1 MRFFTLHERPG
12 NGGDVIAVASGFSW
26 AAALLPLLWLLWHRL
41 WLGLAGYIVFS
52 ILLGLATEWGEIAD
66 PAAGLIALAVSFLIG
81 CMAADFRRWTLARR
95 GWRLAGVV
103 MAGSAAEAE
112 ERWLRDPD
120 RHAAGPRRPAL
131 PPAASPSAPLQAG
144 SDAFPRLV

>member
-26 AAALLPLLWLLWHRL
+26 AAALVPLLWLLWHRL
-41 WLGLAGYIVFS
+41 WLGLAGYVVFS
-52 ILLGLATEWGEIAD
+52 VALGLVTEFGGIAD
-66 PAAGLIALAVSFLIG
+66 PAAALIALAVGFLIG

-103 MAGSAAEAE
+103 LAGSAAEAE
-112 ERWLRDPD
+112 ARWL
-120 RHAAGPRRPAL
+120 HAPENRRAATARPAGAQ
-131 PPAASPSAPLQAG
+131 PSPAAARPGPADS
-144 SDAFPRLV
+144 AFPRLV